1 MDVISYL
8 IGKNTGGGSTNNY
21 NVLIDNTLTYSTSN
35 GIKSLIK
42 DVKTFDT
49 TGLTTLQSLFS
60 ACTGLTEPPI
70 LDTSNIT
77 SLQYCFQSCTSL
89 TKMVQWDT
97 KEVTTMTSCF
107 YGCTN
112 LQDVPILDT
121 SALTTAGNMF
131 NGCNNLTNESLDNI
145 LQMCI
150 NAKSYT
156 ATKTLNNI
164 GIKSSNYSQA
174 KIEALPHYNDFI
186 TAGWT
191 TGYN

>member
-1 MDVISYL
+1 MDLFSYKL
-8 IGKNTGGGSTNNY
+8 GKKSGGSTGNY
-21 NVLIDNTLTYSTSN
+21 NVLIDNTLTYSTSI

-49 TGLTTLQSLFS
+49 TGLTTLQSFFS
-60 ACTGLTEPPI
+60 SCTGLTQPPM

-97 KEVTTMTSCF
+97 KEVDTMTSCF

-131 NGCNNLTNESLDNI
+131 SGCNNLTDESLDNI

-150 NAKSYT
+150 NATQYT
-156 ATKTLNNI
+156 GTKTLSFL
-164 GIKSSNYSQA
+164 GFKKTKYSQA
-174 KIEALPHYNDFI
+174 KIESLPHYSDFT
-186 TAGWT
+186 TAGWS
-191 TGYN
+191 TGY